1 MSDNNS
7 KGNEGEEEKE
17 LTVEEV
23 EATKQLEKARKRAAF
38 QKNQAKKLAD
48 HLYKDADVDVD
59 VDVDVDEGGGDV
71 VSDGCSNSASAA
83 VSCNSTSGPCRKPAG
98 SKPNYVSSGGGS
110 RCLSAPSNV
119 GPTYCVGGVKTGD
132 FEVATELRLQK
143 STELRMKSHNSANA
157 LKRKGFYLID

>member
-71 VSDGCSNSASAA
+71 SDTCSNSASAA
-83 VSCNSTSGPCRKPAG
+83 VSCNSTSCSDSRTPAVF
-98 SKPNYVSSGGGS
+98 YGGGGRKYADS
-110 RCLSAPSNV
+110 KSAYV
-119 GPTYCVGGVKTGD
+119 DKHRGGR
-132 FEVATELRLQK
+132 E
-143 STELRMKSHNSANA
+143 RMKDDEGVSKRRKSENNSDASKA
-157 LKRKGFYLID
+157 GCYFIHI